1 MIMDIF
7 ETDPD
12 DSRIYLILSEASNI
26 KKNNVAL
33 IKELTEKDHRIIVI
47 TINEPASYLYELY
60 KTGNVILEKVSFID
74 AISKFAMGKKP
85 EGVPN
90 SVFVNNP
97 SDLTGLSIAVSN
109 ELANVTEEKTYVL
122 IDSVNAMLIYLSSE
136 NLAKFMH
143 FVSSKLKILSI
154 SGIFLAIER
163 GLDPIIISQLTS
175 FSDDVI
181 DMDSENK
188 S

>member
-1 MIMDIF
+1 MDIF

-12 DSRIYLILSEASNI
+12 EGRIYLILSEASHI

-33 IKELTEKDHRIIVI
+33 IKELTDKNHRIIVI

-60 KTGNVILEKVSFID
+60 KKGDVRLDKVSFID

-90 SVFVNNP
+90 AVFVNNP

-143 FVSSKLKILSI
+143 FVSSKLKILNI

-181 DMDSENK
+181 DMNGGER
-188 S
+188 